1 MKSPFEVLTKDPVE
15 LKVYK
20 AKSAL
25 MILIVEHKRDN
36 NLTQK
41 QIAKICG
48 VTQPRIS
55 SIINARFDLLSI
67 DGLMRIALK
76 LGIKVGVS
84 VSDDHERLI
93 RA

>member
-1 MKSPFEVLTKDPVE
+1 MKLPFELLTKDPVE

-20 AKSAL
+20 AKAAL
-25 MILIVEHKRDN
+25 MILIVKYKRDH

-41 QIAKICG
+41 QMAKICD
-48 VTQPRIS
+48 VTQPRMS
-55 SIINARFDLLSI
+55 SIINSRFDLLSI

-84 VSDDHERLI
+84 VSDDSERLI
-93 RA
+93 KA